1 MSLMFQTCLNLITD
15 DSHAMIISEGKDA
28 VEYGA
33 IYNDRN
39 SISNIR
45 ADFEKTWNIA
55 SNLDENILMGAANGG
70 VA

>member
-1 MSLMFQTCLNLITD
+1 
-15 DSHAMIISEGKDA
+15 MIISEGSNEM
-28 VEYGA
+28 EYGA

-39 SISNIR
+39 SISSIR

-55 SNLDENILMGAANGG
+55 SNLDDAVLMANAAGG